1 MRAAE
6 CPECQHI
13 GAGPPERIA
22 IAIALP
28 DEFRLF
34 TAPISRPLLSLIFP
48 LCRCV
53 RRWSARLLPIGAF
66 QIETHAADRETTTC
80 GSVFCSLK
88 ARIGENV
95 GPPCV
100 LAAWAPATFRKAP
113 LFVNVSLCAVPVT
126 FMSMGLTQTKMD
138 RDADLHIL
146 PEK

>member
-6 CPECQHI
+6 CPGCQHI
-13 GAGPPERIA
+13 GAGPPERIT
-22 IAIALP
+22 IALP
-28 DEFRLF
+28 DELRLF
-34 TAPISRPLLSLIFP
+34 TAPINWPLLSLMFP

-53 RRWSARLLPIGAF
+53 GRWSARLLPIGAF
-66 QIETHAADRETTTC
+66 QIETHAADGETTTC
-80 GSVFCSLK
+80 GSVFCSVK
-88 ARIGENV
+88 AWVGENV
-95 GPPCV
+95 EPPCV

-113 LFVNVSLCAVPVT
+113 LFVNVSRCAVLVT